1 LNDGAF
7 IKPNS
12 GSRTGSLEANRMQ
25 CVIEEDLVKGLEG
38 ARSEYSISLFNL
50 LLTAF
55 FKALSGNSEVGKW
68 TVGVP
73 MATRNFSNT
82 TRTVGNCVNILPIV
96 VDMANSSDEKQFVQV
111 VKARLHKAYSHMDVP
126 YMHLLSMQDKPLF
139 NVTFNMEPVQEL
151 PSFGNAR
158 VELVMARNAY
168 SEFPIMFNL
177 LNLGGRIIV
186 EVDYQIAFYD
196 AEQVRLLMDN
206 FLREIKNI
214 SEPNTMKIKSDE
226 GEALCQ

>member
-1 LNDGAF
+1 
-7 IKPNS
+7 
-12 GSRTGSLEANRMQ
+12 
-25 CVIEEDLVKGLEG
+25 
-38 ARSEYSISLFNL
+38 
-50 LLTAF
+50 
-55 FKALSGNSEVGKW
+55 
-68 TVGVP
+68 
-73 MATRNFSNT
+73 
-82 TRTVGNCVNILPIV
+82 
-96 VDMANSSDEKQFVQV
+96 VQV